1 MMKAALSLLCV
12 VDRRNNRLTRA
23 LRDRG
28 HTVLEVFTGDQGV
41 ALSVGK
47 YFDAVILDQDLFIET
62 DDWSLAQSF
71 KLVRPSICV
80 LLVARALHTDHDKPN
95 GVDAVAPEEDLAQII
110 ETLERLTAG

>member
-12 VDRRNNRLTRA
+12 VDRRNNKLSRV

-41 ALSVGK
+41 AMTVGK
-47 YFDAVILDQDLFIET
+47 YFDAVILDQELFVET

-80 LLVARALHTDHDKPN
+80 LLVSRAIHTDHEKPR
-95 GVDAVAPEEDLAQII
+95 GVDAVAPDADISQII
-110 ETLERLTAG
+110 QTLERLTAR